1 MSASE
6 FSEASPQFA
15 GLKVLIVED
24 EAIVSFLVEDMLR
37 DLGFAVVWHATS
49 VEEALTIL
57 GDRRP
62 DAAVLDV
69 NLAGEMVFP
78 VATHLATSRIPF
90 IFATGYGRKGI
101 PDAWN
106 ETPVIQKPFDIETLA
121 RGLGA
126 VIGTQR

>member
-1 MSASE
+1 MSASD

-15 GLKVLIVED
+15 GQKVLIVED
-24 EAIVSFLVEDMLR
+24 EAIVSFLIEDMLR
-37 DLGFAVVWHATS
+37 DLGFATVWHAAS
-49 VEEALTIL
+49 VKAALAIL

-78 VATHLATSRIPF
+78 VATSLAAARIPF

-101 PDAWN
+101 PGAWD
-106 ETPVIQKPFDIETLA
+106 ETPVIQKPFDIDTLGHA
-121 RGLGA
+121 LAG
-126 VIGTQR
+126 VIGTRR

>member
-1 MSASE
+1 MSDPE

-24 EAIVSFLVEDMLR
+24 EAIVSFLIEDMLR
-37 DLGFAVVWHATS
+37 ELGFATVWHATS
-49 VEEALTIL
+49 VEGALAML
-57 GDRRP
+57 SDRRP

-78 VATHLATSRIPF
+78 VATHLATSRISF

-101 PDAWN
+101 PDAWI
-106 ETPVIQKPFDIETLA
+106 ETPVIQKPFDIETLGRA
-121 RGLGA
+121 LGT
-126 VIGTQR
+126 VIRAQQ